1 MIKKHSFSDNL
12 KIFTMGKVK
21 RGRSAI
27 DKSLRNKL
35 LVMYIVIGSLALLS
49 MGGWIYYEFRKIQ
62 VEIIQTNVM
71 RQSVLIDVSLTDFI
85 REVKYDVKA
94 LAANDLI
101 RSRDDNDFTSFLGAD
116 EATFEYHIGKLEQ
129 GIIDLLNTY
138 RTTHPYVNSVYM
150 GRENGSF
157 VRAHPRN
164 EPTQYDPREKPWYIL
179 AKENPGKVMM
189 TAPYPSVTTTDVNIG
204 IVTALLDESGKIYGV
219 VGADIT
225 LVNLTRFISSFNVG
239 HAGQLLLVDEHGTIL
254 ADKNE
259 EILFSNIQTLL
270 GEHSGE
276 LMEENQGVIVLKD
289 SYFFFCTSSELGWKI
304 VEIIPKSA
312 IIQEVLGLASY
323 PPLLGLLITI
333 ILIGFLSLTGLNTFV
348 LKPLSELSEV
358 TQHIANSGNLDQQV
372 EVRSRDE
379 IGRLSVAFNQMVVV
393 RKQVEETLHRERDLA
408 KALGEAVAVI
418 STTLDFDRV
427 LDHIIEQVSRIVP
440 NDSVNIMLIQGDE
453 AHISRSRGYEPFGVE
468 EVVSKAVF
476 KVSEVPTLKSMLE
489 NREPIL
495 IPDTTAFPG
504 WVDIHGQEF
513 LRCYAAAPIIVRDK
527 VLGFLNV
534 DSTTVN
540 FFTKAQLEVLSAFA
554 DHAAIAIDNAQL
566 YEKVKRL
573 ASELEQ
579 RVLERTLQLEIARD
593 HAEAADRTK
602 SAFMATMSHELRT
615 PLNSIIGFTG
625 ILLQGLVGPLN
636 EEQNKQLNMVQ
647 GSARHL
653 LELINDVLDISKIEA
668 GQIEIITETFDMRML
683 IQKSIQT
690 LTPMAEK
697 KGLALSAEVDP
708 QVGEIISDRQRVEQI
723 MLNLL
728 NNAVKFS
735 EQGEV
740 RIVCQIEEGFLVT
753 RVIDTGIGIKP
764 EGMVILFAPFRQID
778 SGISRQYEGTG
789 LGLSI
794 SKRLVE
800 MLGGRIWV
808 ESDGVPGKGST
819 FTFTLPLERRSDDN
833 QNSGH

>member
-1 MIKKHSFSDNL
+1 MIKKHFFSDSM
-12 KIFTMGKVK
+12 KIFTMGKIK
-21 RGRSAI
+21 GKSDI
-27 DKSLRNKL
+27 SMSLRNKL
-35 LVMYIVIGSLALLS
+35 LVMYIVIGSLVLLS

-62 VEIIQTNVM
+62 LEKIQTNVM
-71 RQSVLIDVSLTDFI
+71 RQSKLIDVSLTDFI
-85 REVKYDVKA
+85 HEVKYDVKA

-116 EATFEYHIGKLEQ
+116 EATFEYHIGELEQ

-164 EPTQYDPREKPWYIL
+164 EPTQYDPRERAWYIL

-270 GEHSGE
+270 SEHSGE

-289 SYFFFCTSSELGWKI
+289 SYFFFCTSSESGWKI
-304 VEIIPKSA
+304 AEMIPKSA
-312 IIQEVLGLASY
+312 INQEVLGLASY
-323 PPLLGLLITI
+323 PPLLGLLLTI
-333 ILIGFLSLTGLNTFV
+333 ILIGFLSLTGLNTFII
-348 LKPLSELSEV
+348 KPLSELSDV
-358 TQHIANSGNLDQQV
+358 TQHIAHSGNLDLQV
-372 EVRSRDE
+372 KVRSRDE

-393 RKQVEETLHRERDLA
+393 RKQVEEALHRERDLA
-408 KALGEAVAVI
+408 KALGEAVAVL

-453 AHISRSRGYEPFGVE
+453 AHISRSRGYEHFGVE

-476 KVSEVPTLKSMLE
+476 KVSEVSTLKSMFE

-534 DSTTVN
+534 DSATVN

-602 SAFMATMSHELRT
+602 SAFLATMSHELRT

-625 ILLQGLVGPLN
+625 ILLQGLVGSLN

-708 QVGEIISDRQRVEQI
+708 QVGEIISDRRRVEQI

-728 NNAVKFS
+728 NNAVKFTQ
-735 EQGEV
+735 QGEV
-740 RIVCQIEEGFLVT
+740 RIVSQIEEGFLVT

-764 EGMVILFAPFRQID
+764 EGMKILFAPFRQID

-819 FTFTLPLERRSDDN
+819 FTFTLPLERRSDEN